1 MKTKDTDFSEEAM
14 REAFLEEVSIATKR
28 NMDGRLYS
36 LGLHEDYGDA
46 DILADYGLKV
56 LADYKAH
63 LRERLKK
70 MEMPLYKNATNAR
83 DKAIF
88 DSNYGY
94 NQGLRNAANILS

>member
-1 MKTKDTDFSEEAM
+1 MPKDPPNNFSEEV
-14 REAFLEEVSIATKR
+14 LEKQFKEWAYANTNMQEDSIDNIPTTT
-28 NMDGRLYS
+28 S
-36 LGLHEDYGDA
+36 FW
-46 DILADYGLKV
+46 LKV
-56 LADYKAH
+56 LADYKSH